1 MVPAGPAG
9 GRLSTRPAQAGVT
22 ARSPAGV
29 LEPWIAARLH
39 PLSDERLADARAGWD
54 LDAQGSAIPAA
65 VAASVPAAV
74 LIALVEREE
83 GLNLILTRRA
93 DTLSRHSGQVALPG
107 GRTEPGEAPWTAAL
121 REAEEEIGLER
132 RFVRPT
138 GLCDLYHSG
147 SGFEITPVVG
157 FVAPGFTLTPSAA
170 EVAEVFETPFAF
182 LMDPANHEER
192 IWESPE
198 GARRYYA
205 MPHQDRLI
213 WGATAGILRSLWER
227 LFGEDAVSPGGPPRV
242 AAGR

>member
-1 MVPAGPAG
+1 MSVPADDPPA
-9 GRLSTRPAQAGVT
+9 VT
-22 ARSPAGV
+22 ARSPPQV

-39 PLSDERLADARAGWD
+39 PLSTTPVADPRARGD
-54 LDAQGSAIPAA
+54 LDADGVVLAGALG
-65 VAASVPAAV
+65 ASTPAAV
-74 LIALVEREE
+74 LIALVERED
-83 GLNLILTRRA
+83 GLSLILTRRA
-93 DTLSRHSGQVALPG
+93 DTLTRHSGQVALPG
-107 GRTEPGEAPWTAAL
+107 GRADPGEAPWTTAL

-138 GLCDLYHSG
+138 GLCDVYRTG

-157 FVAPGFTLTPSAA
+157 FVAPGFTLTPAEA

-192 IWESPE
+192 LWEGPE

-213 WGATAGILRSLWER
+213 WGATAGILRALWER
-227 LFGEDAVSPGGPPRV
+227 LFGEDAVSPDSPPL
-242 AAGR
+242 ASIGR

>member
-1 MVPAGPAG
+1 M
-9 GRLSTRPAQAGVT
+9 T
-22 ARSPAGV
+22 ASSPPEV

-39 PLSDERLADARAGWD
+39 PLSEEPVSGAQASWD
-54 LDAQGSAIPAA
+54 LDAEGAAIPEAF
-65 VAASVPAAV
+65 AASTPAAV
-74 LIALVEREE
+74 LIGLVERED

-132 RFVRPT
+132 RFVRPI
-138 GLCDLYHSG
+138 GLCDLYRTG
-147 SGFEITPVVG
+147 TGFVITPVVG
-157 FVAPGFTLTPSAA
+157 FVTPGFALTPSAA

-192 IWESPE
+192 IWDSPQ

-205 MPHQDRLI
+205 MPHRDRLI
-213 WGATAGILRSLWER
+213 WGATAGMLRALWER
-227 LFGEDAVSPGGPPRV
+227 LFGADAVNPDDQRRV
-242 AAGR
+242 AGGR